1 MNIFRKFGSKKNS
14 KVVIGESSDSDIH
27 PRRLVEVRPCEW
39 PHTPFMEESGIL
51 QEFTQYAANA
61 GLTDF
66 IVAECE
72 QYHLLTNTF
81 VQTFTFLP
89 RNNPLEVQFNLFS
102 APSDTSY

>member
-14 KVVIGESSDSDIH
+14 KGVIGESSDSDLH
-27 PRRLVEVRPCEW
+27 PRRLAEVRPCEW
-39 PHTPFMEESGIL
+39 PHTPFLEEAGIL

-66 IVAECE
+66 ITAECE

-81 VQTFTFLP
+81 VQNFNFLP
-89 RNNPLEVQFNLFS
+89 RNNPPKVQFNLYTE
-102 APSDTSY
+102 P